1 MTQTSAVCGDQ
12 AEQWRNLSSILKG
25 HRTFID
31 KDMSQR
37 VNALLDNIGGILRRN
52 ELASAPVSQVI
63 ELYNHRIDS
72 LNGAVLS
79 LQQRLEQAGQQ
90 LVSGTQLA
98 HVQSAELERFQSTNF
113 ELLISQ
119 ER

>member
-1 MTQTSAVCGDQ
+1 MA
-12 AEQWRNLSSILKG
+12 
-25 HRTFID
+25 
-31 KDMSQR
+31 QR
-37 VNALLDNIGGILRRN
+37 VNALLESIGGIVRRN

-72 LNGAVLS
+72 LNGVVAN
-79 LQQRLEQAGQQ
+79 LQQRLDQAGQQ
-90 LVSGTQLA
+90 LISGTQLS
-98 HVQSAELERFQSTNF
+98 HVQSAELERFQTTNF